1 MLNYDTTPQISAAQH
16 YGSHIISLGAYSL
29 WGDCTPSDGHSGTQ
43 TPPILY
49 SLHSLRPHPHLHPSA
64 GGKNMEKC
72 IWKFM
77 ISQLWKDTGQFLWC
91 CFAAGSL
98 RLFVTPWTAA
108 HQVLL
113 YSTTSWSLLKYMS
126 IEAVM
131 VSNYLILCCRHC
143 LLIPVLPR
151 ITVFSN
157 GFLYQMAKILA
168 YQHQSFQ

>member
-77 ISQLWKDTGQFLWC
+77 ISQLWKDTGQFL
-91 CFAAGSL
+91 CFSFGHNSCLWPQKQLGSL
-98 RLFVTPWTAA
+98 PT
-108 HQVLL
+108 
-113 YSTTSWSLLKYMS
+113 
-126 IEAVM
+126 
-131 VSNYLILCCRHC
+131 
-143 LLIPVLPR
+143 VLPR
-151 ITVFSN
+151 KGEQLKLSATMSN
-157 GFLYQMAKILA
+157 
-168 YQHQSFQ
+168 